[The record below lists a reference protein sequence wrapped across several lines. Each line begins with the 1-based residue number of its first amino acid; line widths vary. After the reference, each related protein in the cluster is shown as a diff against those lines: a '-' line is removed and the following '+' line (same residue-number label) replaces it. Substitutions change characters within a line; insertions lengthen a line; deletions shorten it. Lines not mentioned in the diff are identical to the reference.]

1 MDENLWNKKK
11 KKRTKCFMDEHEFNL
26 ALADEFEDEE

>member
-1 MDENLWNKKK
+1 MKSYETKKK
-11 KKRTKCFMDEHEFNL
+11 STKCFMDEHEFNL